1 MNSIASNLNTV
12 KQRVDAVAKLENAN
26 TNSIKILAVSK
37 THNVDKIIE
46 AFQAGQRCFGENQV
60 QEAIEKIKY
69 LKKYNIEWHFI
80 GKIQSNKIRKLA
92 PYFSWIHSI
101 ESEKVAKKL
110 NDCRLPEF
118 PILNVCIQVNI
129 DNDPNKAGIT
139 PNNIAPLAS
148 AIKKLPRL
156 KLRGLMT
163 IPKKHDTLEEDRDS
177 YRRLKSLFT
186 ALNEQGFELDTLS
199 MGMSKDLEVAIP
211 EGATILRIG
220 KDIFATD

>member
-1 MNSIASNLNTV
+1 MNSIASNLNMV
-12 KQRVDAVAKLENAN
+12 KQRVDAAAKPENAN
-26 TNSIKILAVSK
+26 TSIIKILAVSK
-37 THNVDKIIE
+37 TYNVDKIIE
-46 AFQAGQRCFGENQV
+46 AFKAGQRCFGENQV
-60 QEAIEKIKY
+60 QEAIAKIKY
-69 LKKYNIEWHFI
+69 LKRYNIEWHFI

-92 PYFSWIHSI
+92 PYFSWIHSV
-101 ESEKVAKKL
+101 ESEKVALKL
-110 NDCRLPEF
+110 NVCRLPEF
-118 PILNVCIQVNI
+118 PTLNVCIQVNI
-129 DNDPNKAGIT
+129 DNDPNKAGVA
-139 PNNIAPLAS
+139 PNDVAPLAS

-177 YRRLKSLFT
+177 YHRLKTLFT
-186 ALNEQGFELDTLS
+186 QLNEQGFELDTLS